1 MSKKGRILLYGA
13 ILVLGL
19 LAFVLEIFVFQ
30 KPDGFWGLMI
40 CIISL
45 LMIFV
50 GIIKLCQASEKFKSE
65 FWEALDIF
73 SFLP

>member
-19 LAFVLEIFVFQ
+19 LVFVLEIFVFQ

-45 LMIFV
+45 LMIFI

-65 FWEALDIF
+65 FWKALDIF

>member
-1 MSKKGRILLYGA
+1 MSKKGHILLYGA
-13 ILVLGL
+13 MLVLGL

-45 LMIFV
+45 LMISI
-50 GIIKLCQASEKFKSE
+50 GIIKLCQASEKFESG
-65 FWEALDIF
+65 FWNALDIF